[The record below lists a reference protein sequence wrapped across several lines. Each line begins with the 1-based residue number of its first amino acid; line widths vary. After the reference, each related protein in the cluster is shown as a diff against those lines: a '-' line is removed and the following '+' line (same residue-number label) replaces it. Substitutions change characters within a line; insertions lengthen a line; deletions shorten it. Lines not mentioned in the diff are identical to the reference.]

1 MSNAILQGGASGTGS
16 VTLLAPNT
24 NSTQTLTLPDNT
36 GTLVG
41 TASTGV
47 ITPPMLNGNQS
58 GSAPIYGC
66 RAWVNFDGTLTGTN
80 APRAGGNVTSVTRN
94 GAGDYTINFT
104 VPMQDA
110 NYAVTIAASD
120 APSGGNQIGIVKD
133 STTPRTSGL
142 FRVTLSNIGG
152 TALGDSTYVNLA
164 IFR

>member
-66 RAWVNFDGTLTGTN
+66 RAWCNFDGTLTGTN

-94 GAGDYTINFT
+94 AIGSYTITFT

-110 NYAVTIAASD
+110 NYAVTVGSLGTTNGTNSTQTILVAGFTAGAFGVIQQSTGLGT
-120 APSGGNQIGIVKD
+120 GGPIDTSLISIVV
-133 STTPRTSGL
+133 
-142 FRVTLSNIGG
+142 FR
-152 TALGDSTYVNLA
+152 
-164 IFR
+164 